1 VWYIVVQPTRLN
13 VVKNDS
19 DTWDYTNPN
28 LGNLL
33 FCIVNEV
40 SSGIQ
45 KKTKLWIAI
54 ARLLVV

>member
-1 VWYIVVQPTRLN
+1 MQPTRLN

-33 FCIVNEV
+33 FSLISNITRDINFDIC
-40 SSGIQ
+40 
-45 KKTKLWIAI
+45 LD
-54 ARLLVV
+54 VVYSEEIG